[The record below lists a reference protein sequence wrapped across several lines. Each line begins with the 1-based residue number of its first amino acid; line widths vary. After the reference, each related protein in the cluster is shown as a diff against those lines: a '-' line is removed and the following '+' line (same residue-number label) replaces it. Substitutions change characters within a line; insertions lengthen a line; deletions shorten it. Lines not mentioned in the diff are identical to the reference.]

1 MEDPDSGGPKPY
13 GSYGSRFETL
23 INSVVVPHLGDPEAG
38 IKQDKPER
46 SDLDEDPQHLP
57 AVYEHCSKCTCIF
70 VYISYYNKLRQKW
83 SI

>member
-13 GSYGSRFETL
+13 GSRLGTL
-23 INSVVVPHLGDPEAG
+23 IDRVVVPHFGDPEAG

-46 SDLDEDPQHLP
+46 SDADPQQLP
-57 AVYEHCSKCTCIF
+57 VVYEHCFKMYMYI
-70 VYISYYNKLRQKW
+70 VYISYNNKLTQKW